1 MDGLS
6 DFPHRCRRVANHMK
20 HLLELISQ
28 FPKTNPSTSPE
39 HADMDVEKMFRQI
52 RSRYK
57 ILCATL
63 GVKPSLRAADG
74 SPVMDTVDDS
84 EQVPLAEK
92 GREQAIAKA
101 NVWAI
106 DS

>member
-1 MDGLS
+1 
-6 DFPHRCRRVANHMK
+6 MK

-28 FPKTNPSTSPE
+28 FPKTNPSTSPD
-39 HADMDVEKMFRQI
+39 HANMDVEKMFRQI

-63 GVKPSLRAADG
+63 SVRPTLRAADG
-74 SPVMDTVDDS
+74 SPMMDTGDDS
-84 EQVPLAEK
+84 EQPEQVPLKGK
-92 GREQAIAKA
+92 GRGPAIAKA